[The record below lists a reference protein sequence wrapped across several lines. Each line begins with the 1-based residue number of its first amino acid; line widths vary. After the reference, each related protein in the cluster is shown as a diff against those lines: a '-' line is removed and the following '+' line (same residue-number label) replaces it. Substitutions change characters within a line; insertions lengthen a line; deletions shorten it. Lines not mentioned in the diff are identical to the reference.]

1 MQILEYEN
9 TDSGILL
16 LQPVDEHDLE
26 VMDSEVAWIKRLTD
40 REFGLLAFEVSDWNR
55 ELSPWEAPA
64 VFGKNGFAG
73 EAAKTLDEILGYCT
87 DTSRSYYIGGY
98 SLAGLFALWASYQS
112 DVFAGVAAAS
122 PSMWFPGF
130 EEYMK
135 ASQIKCPKVY
145 LSLGDKEERTKNPV
159 MSSVGSRIRRAE
171 QLLRSQ
177 NVCCTLEWNSG
188 NHFRDSDLRTAK
200 AFAWLLQRD
209 LCSMC

>member
-1 MQILEYEN
+1 MQIFEYEN

-26 VMDSEVAWIKRLTD
+26 VMDSEVALIKRLTD

-87 DTSRSYYIGGY
+87 DPSRSYYIGGY

-112 DVFAGVAAAS
+112 DVFAGVAAVS

-159 MSSVGSRIRRAE
+159 MSSVGSRIRSAE

>member
-1 MQILEYEN
+1 MKILEYEN
-9 TDSGILL
+9 TDSSTLL

-26 VMDSEVAWIKRLTD
+26 VMDSEVALIKQLTD

-55 ELSPWEAPA
+55 ELSPWEASA

-87 DTSRSYYIGGY
+87 DPSRSYYIGGY

-112 DVFAGVAAAS
+112 DVFTGVAAAS
-122 PSMWFPGF
+122 PSVWFPGF

-145 LSLGDKEERTKNPV
+145 LSLGDKEERTRNPV
-159 MSSVGSRIRRAE
+159 MSSVGNRIRSAE
-171 QLLRSQ
+171 QLLKSQ
-177 NVCCTLEWNSG
+177 NVCCTLEWNPG

-209 LCSMC
+209 LLDL